1 MSPLSSNVIPVI
13 LRDIGVG
20 GLWVCPLGAGGLG
33 VLSTAAL
40 KSLAGFSFPYNR
52 VVVSE
57 DDEEHSVSHVP

>member
-1 MSPLSSNVIPVI
+1 MPVM

-20 GLWVCPLGAGGLG
+20 ALCPCPPGAGGAG